1 MLLATGETRS
11 RLSGDETHPRHSEQ
25 TMKMRLLLALVG
37 LTIGFVVPAF
47 AQEKEEVDP
56 KILAGIQA
64 NDKAF
69 DDAFS
74 KRDPAAIA
82 ALYGENA
89 VLVIR
94 AGGSEGDSTPAPGDT
109 LRGVFKGRAAVEKRY
124 AALFALYHFTTHRN
138 TLDQVHTP
146 FETIPWAVGSWEIT
160 REGMHYKGFR
170 ILTYISAPDGKA
182 WLVSNEINVD

>member
-1 MLLATGETRS
+1 
-11 RLSGDETHPRHSEQ
+11 
-25 TMKMRLLLALVG
+25 MKMRLLLALVG
-37 LTIGFVVPAF
+37 LAIGFVVPAF
-47 AQEKEEVDP
+47 AQKKEEVDP

-82 ALYGENA
+82 ALYSENA

-124 AALFALYHFTTHRN
+124 AALFALYRDFTGHHN

-146 FETIPWAVGSWEIT
+146 FETVPWAVGSWEVT
-160 REGMHYKGFR
+160 QEGMHYKGFR
-170 ILTYISAPDGKA
+170 ILTYISDPDGNG
-182 WLVSNEINVD
+182 WLVCNEIDVD